1 MYKSIKMQ
9 NSETINLKIREY
21 LLVNFAPV
29 VQDQLGIFD
38 YIEGINIIQGNDII
52 LRAGNIMSLIIDDAV
67 KEFKNFPKINKYYI
81 TIYERI
87 EMQEII
93 DEMITKIFEHLYN

>member
-1 MYKSIKMQ
+1 MK
-9 NSETINLKIREY
+9 NSETIKLKIREH

-29 VQDQLGIFD
+29 VKNELEISD
-38 YIEGINIIQGNDII
+38 YIEGINIIQGYDINLI
-52 LRAGNIMSLIIDDAV
+52 AGEIMSLIIDDAV
-67 KEFKNFPKINKYYI
+67 KEFENFPKNNKYYI